1 MKWLLIIFTAMV
13 GLMTEETNAVDL
25 DKENILYIDLEVG
38 RIEIL
43 MRPDVAPKHV
53 ARVKELARQGFYDG
67 TIFHRVIPGFMAQGG
82 DPDGT
87 GLGGS
92 GQNIEAEFNKLPHMR
107 GTVSMARA
115 TDENSADSQFFICL
129 DRSTFLDG
137 QYTSWGRV
145 MKGMEFVDMINV
157 GEPPANPTKIIRMQ
171 VAADVKE

>member
-1 MKWLLIIFTAMV
+1 
-13 GLMTEETNAVDL
+13 MTEESEAISL
-25 DKENILYIDLEVG
+25 DKENILYLDLEVG
-38 RIEIL
+38 RVEIL
-43 MRPDVAPKHV
+43 MRPDVAPKHIT
-53 ARVKELARQGFYDG
+53 RIRELVREGFYDG
-67 TIFHRVIPGFMAQGG
+67 TVFHRVIPGFMAQGG
-82 DPDGT
+82 DPEGT

-92 GQNIEAEFNKLPHMR
+92 GQNIEAEFDGMPHMR

-115 TDENSADSQFFICL
+115 TDPNSADSQFFICL

-171 VAADVKE
+171 IASDVKD